1 MRTRRKSVV
10 WRMGVALAAPL
21 LISACGGGGDD
32 SESPTLAATQV
43 PASAS
48 ESIESFIGYLQEP
61 VAASADTL
69 EPMDTS
75 MVTAPTDETS
85 EPLKVD

>member
-1 MRTRRKSVV
+1 MKTRHKSAV
-10 WRMGVALAAPL
+10 WCMGAALAAPL
-21 LISACGGGGDD
+21 LISACGGGDD
-32 SESPTLAATQV
+32 SDSPTPATTEV

-48 ESIESFIGYLQEP
+48 ESVASFIGYLQEP

>member
-21 LISACGGGGDD
+21 LISACGGVDNSD
-32 SESPTLAATQV
+32 SSTLATTQV

-61 VAASADTL
+61 VAASSDTL